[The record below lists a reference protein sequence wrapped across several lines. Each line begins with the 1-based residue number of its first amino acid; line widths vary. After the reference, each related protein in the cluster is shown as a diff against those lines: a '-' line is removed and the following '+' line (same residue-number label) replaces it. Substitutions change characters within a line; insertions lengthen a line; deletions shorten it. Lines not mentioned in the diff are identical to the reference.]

1 MPAAFYL
8 LSGSASPSPSAP
20 SVSPVV
26 LSAAVFAVLVNC
38 LLRLLTSL
46 ERRRASCDLE
56 NGEARV
62 LRPRQYSLVAALV
75 LGMIAAV
82 AISFRAGKVGGKRF
96 CWFLNEVRGRKTSI
110 LGCNSERKFRKNPL
124 ED

>member
-8 LSGSASPSPSAP
+8 LSGSASPSSPSAP

-46 ERRRASCDLE
+46 ERRRASYGLE
-56 NGEARV
+56 NEEPRV

-82 AISFRAGKVGGKRF
+82 AISLRAGKVGGKRF

-110 LGCNSERKFRKNPL
+110 LGCNSERKFRKNL
-124 ED
+124 